1 MRFSRWDPCKPCR
14 CSPQHPTVPAA
25 GGSATLHRQN
35 FLAGEGLQS
44 PKNFRLGWA
53 GDPPSSSKFK
63 TPKIAPCRQHA
74 RAALGGLPS
83 LRRRPR
89 EVPRDCRALAMRLA
103 DGFADYDPEN
113 EAPDNDD
120 ESGSEESADEH
131 AGTEHY
137 VAVG

>member
-1 MRFSRWDPCKPCR
+1 M
-14 CSPQHPTVPAA
+14 
-25 GGSATLHRQN
+25 
-35 FLAGEGLQS
+35 
-44 PKNFRLGWA
+44 
-53 GDPPSSSKFK
+53 
-63 TPKIAPCRQHA
+63 
-74 RAALGGLPS
+74 
-83 LRRRPR
+83 RRRR
-89 EVPRDCRALAMRLA
+89 RKVPRDCRALAGRRA